1 MKNHNPRKLRLSPM
15 EISPSSAAPIDHLE
29 LLVIGFICLIGLA
42 LAWRIQASYSPP
54 LWVHLFIALPT
65 VLMACLLRLL
75 NGWLTSD
82 TKALVINRK

>member
-1 MKNHNPRKLRLSPM
+1 MEYNKPRKLRLSQT
-15 EISPSSAAPIDHLE
+15 EISPSFTAPIDHLA
-29 LLVIGFICLIGLA
+29 LLVISFICLIGLA
-42 LAWRIQASYSPP
+42 LAWRIQVSYSPP

-65 VLMACLLRLL
+65 VLLACVLRLL